1 MYNIFPAKSP
11 NLPVATDEYDLGYQ
25 NQFNNALRIYFNQID
40 SNTLQLIEGVNS
52 VTTLQWMGDD

>member
-1 MYNIFPAKSP
+1 MNNILPSKSP
-11 NLPVATDEYDLGYQ
+11 NLPLGTAEYDLGYQ

>member
-1 MYNIFPAKSP
+1 MYNIFPAKAP
-11 NLPVATDEYDLGYQ
+11 NLPLATVEYDLAYQ